1 MANSTFSGPI
11 RSEGGF
17 KQIEI
22 IEGTG
27 AVTTKFTVST
37 DGGITSSGS
46 ITAKGNL
53 NIDGTI
59 ITELTPSL
67 TGLSATAKATAT
79 NVTYVAGI
87 NVNPFTGAAAQTSLL
102 PAATV
107 GVVVV
112 HAQSVDT
119 TGGTATLTFN
129 CAGTDVWE
137 TGSVIESRGS
147 SAVTFD
153 SSTVGETNLVY
164 TPANAATNLFSIG
177 SYIYFTCVKE
187 GEWTINYDFN
197 PMETGVTGGFAFA
210 A

>member
-1 MANSTFSGPI
+1 MAQTTFSGPL
-11 RSEGGF
+11 RTENGF
-17 KQIEI
+17 EQIEI
-22 IEGTG
+22 AEGTG
-27 AVTTKFTVST
+27 AVTTNFTVST
-37 DGGITSSGS
+37 DGS
-46 ITAKGNL
+46 ITTTGDL
-53 NIDGTI
+53 NIDGTV

-67 TGLSATAKATAT
+67 TGLSATAKGTAT

-87 NVNPFTGAAAQTSLL
+87 NVNPFTGAAAQTSTL

-129 CAGTDVWE
+129 CAGTDVWK
-137 TGSVIESRGS
+137 TGSVIESRDS

-153 SSTVGETNLVY
+153 LSTVGETNLVY
-164 TPANAATNLFSIG
+164 TPAGAATNLFSIG
-177 SYIYFTCVKE
+177 SYIYFTCVEE
-187 GEWTINYDFN
+187 GKWTINYNFQHLG
-197 PMETGVTGGFAFA
+197 TGVTGAFAFA

>member
-1 MANSTFSGPI
+1 MAQTTFSGPL
-11 RSEGGF
+11 RTENGF
-17 KQIEI
+17 EQIEI
-22 IEGTG
+22 AEGTG
-27 AVTTKFTVST
+27 AVTTNFTVST
-37 DGGITSSGS
+37 DGS
-46 ITAKGNL
+46 ITTTGDL
-53 NIDGTI
+53 NIDGTV

-67 TGLSATAKATAT
+67 TGLTATAKGTAT

-87 NVNPFTGAAAQTSLL
+87 NVNPFTGAAAQTSTL

-129 CAGTDVWE
+129 CAGSDVWE

-153 SSTVGETNLVY
+153 TSAAGETNLVY

-177 SYIYFTCVKE
+177 SYIYFVCVTAGK
-187 GEWTINYDFN
+187 WQISYDFQSLG
-197 PMETGVTGGFAFA
+197 TGVTGAFAFA

>member
-17 KQIEI
+17 KQISLSN
-22 IEGTG
+22 GV
-27 AVTTKFTVST
+27 ATTNFAVST
-37 DGGITSSGS
+37 NGGITSSGS
-46 ITAKGNL
+46 ITATGNL
-53 NIDGTI
+53 NIDGTV

-87 NVNPFTGAAAQTSLL
+87 NVNPFTGAAAQTTTL

-129 CAGTDVWE
+129 C
-137 TGSVIESRGS
+137 SRS
-147 SAVTFD
+147 
-153 SSTVGETNLVY
+153 
-164 TPANAATNLFSIG
+164 
-177 SYIYFTCVKE
+177 
-187 GEWTINYDFN
+187 
-197 PMETGVTGGFAFA
+197 
-210 A
+210 

>member
-17 KQIEI
+17 KQISLSN
-22 IEGTG
+22 GV
-27 AVTTKFTVST
+27 ATTNFAVST
-37 DGGITSSGS
+37 NGGITSSGS
-46 ITAKGNL
+46 ITATGNL
-53 NIDGTI
+53 NIDGTV

-87 NVNPFTGAAAQTSLL
+87 NVNPFTGAAAQTTTL

-129 CAGTDVWE
+129 CAGSDVWE

-153 SSTVGETNLVY
+153 SSTAGETNLVY

-177 SYIYFTCVKE
+177 SYIYFTCVEE
-187 GEWTINYDFN
+187 GKWTINYNFK
-197 PMETGVTGGFAFA
+197 PMETGVTGAFAFA